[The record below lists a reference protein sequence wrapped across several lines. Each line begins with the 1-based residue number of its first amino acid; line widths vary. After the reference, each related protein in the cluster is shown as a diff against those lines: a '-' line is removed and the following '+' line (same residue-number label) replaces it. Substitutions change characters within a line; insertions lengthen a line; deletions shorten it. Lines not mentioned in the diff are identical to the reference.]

1 MVIIKKTNHKKQQ
14 IVMKKKKT
22 LILMAFV
29 ISLFTLTS
37 CSDDD
42 NYTVNPTP
50 SNTIADFVAAN
61 SDFSSLGAALD
72 RAGLT
77 GVLDATTAYTVFAPN
92 NAAFD
97 AFLAA
102 NGFANLEAV
111 PTDILTQVLL
121 NHVVSGTN
129 TSSDLSTG
137 YIKTLAEEATTQN
150 TLSMYVNTSNGV
162 VLNGAATVT
171 TANVDVDNGVIH
183 AVDAVIDLP
192 TVVTFATADS
202 TFGSLV
208 AALTREDSFTYV
220 ATLSTKT
227 SPAPFTVFAPTD
239 QAFADLVAELDGVN
253 SLADIPTATLEATL
267 NTHVVAQANVLA
279 STLTDGMIVST
290 LGDNFTINT
299 TNGATFTDLN
309 GRTGNII
316 VTDVQAV
323 NGVIHAI
330 DKVILP
336 SLE

>member
-1 MVIIKKTNHKKQQ
+1 
-14 IVMKKKKT
+14 MKKKKT
-22 LILMAFV
+22 FILVAFV

-42 NYTVNPTP
+42 NNVVAP

-77 GVLDATTAYTVFAPN
+77 GVLAGTTDYTVFAPN

-97 AFLAA
+97 AFLTA

-111 PTDILTQVLL
+111 PTDVLTQVLL
-121 NHVVSGTN
+121 NHVVSGIN

-137 YIKTLAEEATTQN
+137 YIKTLAIEATTEN

-162 VLNGAATVT
+162 VLNGVSTVT
-171 TANVDVDNGVIH
+171 TANVSVDNGVIH
-183 AVDAVIDLP
+183 AVNSVIDLP

-208 AALTREDSFTYV
+208 AALTRESSFTYV

-239 QAFADLVAELDGVN
+239 QAFTDLVAELDGVN

-279 STLTDGMIVST
+279 STLTDGMMVST
-290 LGDNFTINT
+290 LGADFTINT

>member
-1 MVIIKKTNHKKQQ
+1 
-14 IVMKKKKT
+14 MKKKT
-22 LILMAFV
+22 FILMAFV
-29 ISLFTLTS
+29 MSLLTLTS

-42 NYTVNPTP
+42 NNTVNLPTT
-50 SNTIADFVAAN
+50 NTIADFVAAN

-77 GVLDATTAYTVFAPN
+77 AVLDGSVEYTVFAPN

-97 AFLAA
+97 AFLQA
-102 NGFANLEAV
+102 NGFADLEAV
-111 PTDILTQVLL
+111 PVDVLTQVLL
-121 NHVVSGTN
+121 NHVISGTN
-129 TSSDLSTG
+129 TSADLATG
-137 YIKTLAEEATTQN
+137 YIETLAEEATTGN
-150 TLSMYVNTSNGV
+150 NINMYVNTANGV
-162 VLNGAATVT
+162 VLNGETSVT

-183 AVDAVIDLP
+183 AVNSVIALP

-220 ATLSTKT
+220 ATLST
-227 SPAPFTVFAPTD
+227 SGNPAPFTVFAPTD
-239 QAFADLVAELDGVN
+239 QAFADLVAELEGVN

-267 NTHVVAQANVLA
+267 NSHVVAGSNVL
-279 STLTDGMIVST
+279 STSLMNDMMVST
-290 LGDNFTINT
+290 LGDSFTINT
-299 TNGATFTDLN
+299 TGGATFTDLN

-316 VTDVQAV
+316 VTDVQAA

-336 SLE
+336 NLD

>member
-1 MVIIKKTNHKKQQ
+1 
-14 IVMKKKKT
+14 MKKKT
-22 LILMAFV
+22 TFILMAFV
-29 ISLFTLTS
+29 MSLFTLTS

-42 NYTVNPTP
+42 NTTVNLPT

-61 SDFSSLGAALD
+61 PDFSSLGAALD

-77 GVLDATTAYTVFAPN
+77 AVLDGSVEYTVFAPN

-97 AFLAA
+97 AFLQA

-111 PTDILTQVLL
+111 PVDVLTQVLL

-129 TSSDLSTG
+129 TSTDLATG
-137 YIKTLAEEATTQN
+137 YIETLAEEATTGN
-150 TLSMYVNTSNGV
+150 NINMYVNTADGV
-162 VLNGAATVT
+162 LLNGTTSVNLSAADI
-171 TANVDVDNGVIH
+171 DVDNGVIH
-183 AVDAVIDLP
+183 AVNSVISLP

-208 AALTREDSFTYV
+208 AALTRENTFTYV
-220 ATLSTKT
+220 ATLSTT
-227 SPAPFTVFAPTD
+227 GSPAPFTVFAPTD

-267 NTHVVAQANVLA
+267 NTHVVAGSNVL
-279 STLTDGMIVST
+279 STSLMNDMMVST
-290 LGDNFTINT
+290 LGDSFTINT
-299 TNGATFTDLN
+299 TGGATFTDLN

-336 SLE
+336 NLN

>member
-1 MVIIKKTNHKKQQ
+1 
-14 IVMKKKKT
+14 MKKKT
-22 LILMAFV
+22 FILMAFV
-29 ISLFTLTS
+29 MSLLTLTS

-42 NYTVNPTP
+42 NNTVNLPTT
-50 SNTIADFVAAN
+50 NTIADFVAAN

-77 GVLDATTAYTVFAPN
+77 AVLDGSVEYTVFAPN

-97 AFLAA
+97 AFLQA
-102 NGFANLEAV
+102 NGFADLEAV
-111 PTDILTQVLL
+111 PVDVLTQVLL

-129 TSSDLSTG
+129 TSADLATG
-137 YIKTLAEEATTQN
+137 YIETLAEEATTGN
-150 TLSMYVNTSNGV
+150 NINMYVNTANGV
-162 VLNGAATVT
+162 VLNGETSVT

-183 AVDAVIDLP
+183 AVNSVIALP

-220 ATLSTKT
+220 ATLSTSG

-239 QAFADLVAELDGVN
+239 QAFADLVVELEGVN

-267 NTHVVAQANVLA
+267 NSHVVAGSNVL
-279 STLTDGMIVST
+279 STSLMNDMMVST
-290 LGDNFTINT
+290 LGDSFTINT
-299 TNGATFTDLN
+299 TGGATFTDLN

-316 VTDVQAV
+316 VTDVQAA

-336 SLE
+336 NLD